1 MSEKQNYSIKT
12 YGHEVLKQNADPVR
26 EINEEIIRLAAD
38 MTVMMDKFDGIGLAA
53 PQIGVSKRVV
63 VLGVPDSPESRS
75 GSPGEELLLPMM
87 PLVVIN
93 PEIIA
98 VSKETVKCDEGCL
111 SVPDIFGPVERPA
124 SVVFRA
130 ELLDGRVIECECGGL
145 LGRCIQH
152 ELDHLDG
159 FCFVDRMTES
169 ARNSVAFKLFRL
181 EKYGKKHNFE
191 RPCKK

>member
-1 MSEKQNYSIKT
+1 MAKIVQLDKNLINQIAA
-12 YGHEVLKQNADPVR
+12 GEV
-26 EINEEIIRLAAD
+26 I
-38 MTVMMDKFDGIGLAA
+38 
-53 PQIGVSKRVV
+53 
-63 VLGVPDSPESRS
+63 
-75 GSPGEELLLPMM
+75 
-87 PLVVIN
+87 
-93 PEIIA
+93 
-98 VSKETVKCDEGCL
+98 
-111 SVPDIFGPVERPA
+111 ERPA